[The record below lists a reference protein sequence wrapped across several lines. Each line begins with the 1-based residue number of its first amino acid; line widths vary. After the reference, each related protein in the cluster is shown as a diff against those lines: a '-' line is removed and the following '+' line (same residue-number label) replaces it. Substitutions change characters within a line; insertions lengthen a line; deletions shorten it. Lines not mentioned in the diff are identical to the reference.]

1 MILLILLAFLVQA
14 FAFNIGR
21 LIPDVPGIKGVPG
34 KVLDWIVIVIGV
46 FFAAPPLLLTKTDF
60 IPIAVWSV
68 SWIGA
73 YFIGNIPNKKVNK
86 VVFAVWFLVTVSLMV
101 WFKPE

>member
-1 MILLILLAFLVQA
+1 MILLILVCLIVQSLAFN
-14 FAFNIGR
+14 FGR
-21 LIPDVPGIKGVPG
+21 LLPNVPGIKGVPG
-34 KVLDWIVIVIGV
+34 KVLDWIVILIGI

-60 IPIAVWSV
+60 IPVGVWSV

-73 YFIGNIPNKKVNK
+73 YFIGNIPNKVVNK
-86 VVFAVWFLVTVSLMV
+86 LVFAIWFLVTVGLMV